1 MISSATTKRKEKE
14 RPFMGKCNLMHG
26 LHILKNFILTITL
39 WEWVSY
45 LSFIDKKIEVEKSNL
60 SKVTVSGK

>member
-1 MISSATTKRKEKE
+1 
-14 RPFMGKCNLMHG
+14 MHG

-60 SKVTVSGK
+60 SKVTVSGKWAGIWIQDCNSDFYFLY